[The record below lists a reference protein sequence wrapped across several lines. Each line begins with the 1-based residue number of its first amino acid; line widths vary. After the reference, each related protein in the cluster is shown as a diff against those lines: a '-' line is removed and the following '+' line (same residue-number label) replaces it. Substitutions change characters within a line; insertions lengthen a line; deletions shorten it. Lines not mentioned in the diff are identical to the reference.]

1 MTEWK
6 EMSLQAGAGGST
18 RVGMADPKECTKL
31 NNLDASP
38 RAKPSNM
45 SKMENQLTA
54 TTPGI
59 GHRLMLSCREQRK
72 LTEMVHE
79 NMVRNH
85 VRQQTG
91 R

>member
-1 MTEWK
+1 MEWK
-6 EMSLQAGAGGST
+6 EMSLQAGAGGGSEI
-18 RVGMADPKECTKL
+18 GMVDPKICTEL

-38 RAKPSNM
+38 RAKPSTV
-45 SKMENQLTA
+45 SKMDNQLTS

-59 GHRLMLSCREQRK
+59 GHRLMLSCREQKK